1 MSDRVSFP
9 STDSLSSAHGGSG
22 PHEAL
27 NSVGLMAASVAG
39 AFAPPSESAG
49 AFGPSPDPAAPFRQ
63 NAAPGNSACSHRGA
77 DLSPSACG
85 GGSERGG
92 RGPRGQRLERRNTND
107 SFHSVGSSLHLWQ
120 T

>member
-9 STDSLSSAHGGSG
+9 STDSLSSGHCSG

-27 NSVGLMAASVAG
+27 NSVGVMAAGVASSLAPDSV
-39 AFAPPSESAG
+39 
-49 AFGPSPDPAAPFRQ
+49 RQ
-63 NAAPGNSACSHRGA
+63 HVALVSSGNHLGDDRSS
-77 DLSPSACG
+77 SVEG
-85 GGSERGG
+85 GGGFERGRAG
-92 RGPRGQRLERRNTND
+92 RRLERRNTND